1 MSDIRKIQTGSNQ
14 YTLHARVSDKLAIMC
29 SSRTHNKSNYPFHRI
44 LKTDVYTNASYENHG
59 ITLCLSEHYSS
70 QLARFGIVNIEFSQQ
85 GNNNSVA
92 HIIWVVRNGFKID
105 DIQAGL
111 FATANGTYIDVYL
124 KNEVLGTGISIYCMN
139 EGNRGIETQTYK
151 FVNSDE
157 VNDTTVTDK
166 KTSYEVYK
174 TIEEAATQLHGKAYT
189 SIIKPTDSGTVAN
202 AGYAEKIGTNKSHP
216 QIGSS
221 TKPVY
226 VDSSGQVKACSREI
240 PTGMTIDS
248 VLNDTSVNAV
258 QNKVINAALKGK
270 NPKAKADFIA
280 SSDLT
285 ALPITAGVLDL
296 NGYTLTLSGTTQ
308 LTDTLTIKNGTIGG
322 EGTLQ
327 TDQLIFV
334 NDCDLIVSSKINLS
348 STISILDNIHVKDV
362 MSNFFI
368 LNVGEDYYA
377 TISPSAYCLITNFS
391 GITIEGTNTNYN
403 IIAQNGNNL
412 LARNAKIKVL
422 NVSAVEFQGKFDADI
437 YNCQNIRFNSSQ
449 VDKSS
454 TYTISFSTVE
464 TGTGQSFVRYGFKD
478 QNGVVGDSLKPN
490 DIIDASDHS
499 VITSKA
505 VVDYLQNYAKKSDI
519 SAVYRYKGTKTNY
532 SELPTS
538 GNNIGDVWNITNA
551 DTANHIK
558 AGDNVVWDGSHWDNL
573 SGTVA
578 NAGYAEKIGTD
589 KSHPQIG
596 SPTKPVY
603 VDSSGQVKACSREI
617 PTGITIDTKLSATS
631 GNAVSNKVIT
641 EALNGK
647 NPKAKADFIASS
659 DLPGLPITT
668 GVLDLNGYTLTL
680 SGTTQLTG
688 TLTIKNGKIGG
699 EGIISSEDAVLYI
712 YDCQLSDSAK
722 ISISCMVFVTDNLYY
737 SHALDESIYITM
749 PTLSLNNKTIAWISN
764 SSCIRI
770 KGQLTSAGVGDF
782 GVSSIINSTWIVIQN
797 IAINIKTSN
806 NISLSGVICAHIDS
820 CSNVNPIP
828 VDIPEFMIDQIDQ
841 NSIIEISNCIFDNG
855 TNTSLIRE
863 GEYDVQNHR
872 YSQLGYVGSIKG
884 YDDNYYQSI
893 PTTNAILDYLKNYA
907 KKSDIST
914 VYKYKGTKTNYSE
927 LPTSGNN
934 IGDVWNIT
942 KADRNNNIKAGDNVV
957 WDGSKW
963 DNLSGTVD
971 LSNYLQKGGKQT
983 TTSTADGGSNVY
995 TFTDGSTI
1003 TVKNGSKGSTGA
1015 AATWF
1020 SGSAVTGTST
1030 TAKTFTVSGSK
1041 AGDMY
1046 LNTGTSNVY
1055 KATAPNQWVY
1065 LCNIKGAKGDAAD
1078 IPKLAKGVAGIV
1090 PGTTNDSL
1098 NASRWLNGGD
1108 NGTGKWSPLPT
1119 AGGGTT
1125 GIVRTCK
1132 DYTGSINK
1140 DDIHGYGHGTTPP
1153 TLQPITSGASDYRG
1167 VESDGSGRLFV
1178 NVPAYEKN
1186 INRAQ
1191 NTVLAAPTTGTGTA
1205 TFRKL
1210 TTSDIPWGD
1219 KFKVVTESQFNS
1231 TTPRAGVFYF
1241 VLEE

>member
-29 SSRTHNKSNYPFHRI
+29 SSKTRNNTNYPFHRI
-44 LKTDVYTNASYENHG
+44 LKTDVYSNNAWVNHG
-59 ITLCLSEHYSS
+59 ITLYLSGHYASPS
-70 QLARFGIVNIEFSQQ
+70 ARFGIVDIEFSQNGT
-85 GNNNSVA
+85 GNSA
-92 HIIWVVRNGFKID
+92 AKITWIVRSGFEID
-105 DIQAGL
+105 DVQAGL
-111 FATANGTYIDVYL
+111 FAPASGTYIDVYL
-124 KNEVLGTGISIYCMN
+124 KTRTAYDGVAVKCIS
-139 EGNRGIETQTYK
+139 EGDWAVDNQTYK
-151 FVNSDE
+151 FVNSEE
-157 VNDTTVTDK
+157 VNNTTASNK
-166 KTSYEVYK
+166 LTSYEVYK

-202 AGYAEKIGTNKSHP
+202 AGYAE
-216 QIGSS
+216 
-221 TKPVY
+221 
-226 VDSSGQVKACSREI
+226 R
-240 PTGMTIDS
+240 
-248 VLNDTSVNAV
+248 
-258 QNKVINAALKGK
+258 
-270 NPKAKADFIA
+270 
-280 SSDLT
+280 
-285 ALPITAGVLDL
+285 
-296 NGYTLTLSGTTQ
+296 
-308 LTDTLTIKNGTIGG
+308 
-322 EGTLQ
+322 
-327 TDQLIFV
+327 
-334 NDCDLIVSSKINLS
+334 
-348 STISILDNIHVKDV
+348 
-362 MSNFFI
+362 
-368 LNVGEDYYA
+368 
-377 TISPSAYCLITNFS
+377 
-391 GITIEGTNTNYN
+391 
-403 IIAQNGNNL
+403 
-412 LARNAKIKVL
+412 
-422 NVSAVEFQGKFDADI
+422 
-437 YNCQNIRFNSSQ
+437 
-449 VDKSS
+449 
-454 TYTISFSTVE
+454 
-464 TGTGQSFVRYGFKD
+464 
-478 QNGVVGDSLKPN
+478 
-490 DIIDASDHS
+490 
-499 VITSKA
+499 
-505 VVDYLQNYAKKSDI
+505 
-519 SAVYRYKGTKTNY
+519 
-532 SELPTS
+532 
-538 GNNIGDVWNITNA
+538 
-551 DTANHIK
+551 
-558 AGDNVVWDGSHWDNL
+558 
-573 SGTVA
+573 
-578 NAGYAEKIGTD
+578 IGTD

-617 PTGITIDTKLSATS
+617 PTGMTIDTKLSATS
-631 GNAVSNKVIT
+631 GNAVQNKVIT

-688 TLTIKNGKIGG
+688 TLTIKNGTIGG

-722 ISISCMVFVTDNLYY
+722 ISISCIMFVTDNLYY
-737 SHALDESIYITM
+737 SHALDKSIFITM
-749 PTLSLNNKTIAWISN
+749 PTLSLNNKTVAWISN

-770 KGQLTSAGVGDF
+770 KGQLTSVGNGDF
-782 GVSSIINSTWIVIQN
+782 GTSSIINSTYITIQN

-806 NISLSGVICAHIDS
+806 TIFLSGVICAHIDS
-820 CSNVNPIP
+820 CSNINVTAD
-828 VDIPEFMIDQIDQ
+828 VPELGIDEIDQ
-841 NSIIEISNCIFDNG
+841 NSIIQISNCIFDNG
-855 TNTSLIRE
+855 TNTSLIME
-863 GEYDVQNHR
+863 GAYDVQNHR
-872 YSQLGYVGSIKG
+872 YLRLEYVNSIKE
-884 YDDNYYQSI
+884 YDTNNFCKL
-893 PTTNAILDYLKNYA
+893 PTANAVLDYLKNYA

-942 KADRNNNIKAGDNVV
+942 KADKTNNIKAGDNVV

-1020 SGSAVTGTST
+1020 SGGAVTGTST

-1055 KATAPNQWVY
+1055 KATAANQWVY
-1065 LCNIKGAKGDAAD
+1065 LCNIKGPQGTPGNNGVTPTIKAAAGGNINSVGTPSVTANTSGTTTTFTFNNLKGQKGDTGATVTWHSGTAVPNAGVHAVTNAKVGDMYLNTHTCDVFKAANAVQSSFNWVLICNIKGAKGDAAD

-1090 PGTTNDSL
+1090 PGTTNDNL
-1098 NASRWLNGGD
+1098 NAYRWLNGGD
-1108 NGTGKWSPLPT
+1108 NGTGKWSPLPIT
-1119 AGGGTT
+1119 GGDTS
-1125 GIVRTCK
+1125 GIARTCK

-1219 KFKVVTESQFNS
+1219 KLKVVTESQFYS

>member
-14 YTLHARVSDKLAIMC
+14 YTLHARVSDKLAV
-29 SSRTHNKSNYPFHRI
+29 S
-44 LKTDVYTNASYENHG
+44 A
-59 ITLCLSEHYSS
+59 
-70 QLARFGIVNIEFSQQ
+70 
-85 GNNNSVA
+85 
-92 HIIWVVRNGFKID
+92 
-105 DIQAGL
+105 
-111 FATANGTYIDVYL
+111 
-124 KNEVLGTGISIYCMN
+124 
-139 EGNRGIETQTYK
+139 
-151 FVNSDE
+151 
-157 VNDTTVTDK
+157 
-166 KTSYEVYK
+166 
-174 TIEEAATQLHGKAYT
+174 
-189 SIIKPTDSGTVAN
+189 
-202 AGYAEKIGTNKSHP
+202 
-216 QIGSS
+216 QIGSP

-240 PTGMTIDS
+240 PTGMTIDTKLS
-248 VLNDTSVNAV
+248 ATSGNAV
-258 QNKVINAALKGK
+258 SNKVITEALNGK

-280 SSDLT
+280 SSDLPG
-285 ALPITAGVLDL
+285 LPITTGVLDL

-308 LTDTLTIKNGTIGG
+308 LTGTLTIKNGTIGG

-464 TGTGQSFVRYGFKD
+464 TSTGQSFVRYGFKD
-478 QNGVVGDSLKPN
+478 QNGVIGDSLKPN

-558 AGDNVVWDGSHWDNL
+558 AGDNVVWDGS
-573 SGTVA
+573 
-578 NAGYAEKIGTD
+578 
-589 KSHPQIG
+589 
-596 SPTKPVY
+596 
-603 VDSSGQVKACSREI
+603 
-617 PTGITIDTKLSATS
+617 
-631 GNAVSNKVIT
+631 
-641 EALNGK
+641 
-647 NPKAKADFIASS
+647 
-659 DLPGLPITT
+659 
-668 GVLDLNGYTLTL
+668 
-680 SGTTQLTG
+680 
-688 TLTIKNGKIGG
+688 
-699 EGIISSEDAVLYI
+699 
-712 YDCQLSDSAK
+712 
-722 ISISCMVFVTDNLYY
+722 
-737 SHALDESIYITM
+737 
-749 PTLSLNNKTIAWISN
+749 
-764 SSCIRI
+764 
-770 KGQLTSAGVGDF
+770 
-782 GVSSIINSTWIVIQN
+782 
-797 IAINIKTSN
+797 
-806 NISLSGVICAHIDS
+806 
-820 CSNVNPIP
+820 
-828 VDIPEFMIDQIDQ
+828 
-841 NSIIEISNCIFDNG
+841 
-855 TNTSLIRE
+855 
-863 GEYDVQNHR
+863 
-872 YSQLGYVGSIKG
+872 
-884 YDDNYYQSI
+884 
-893 PTTNAILDYLKNYA
+893 
-907 KKSDIST
+907 
-914 VYKYKGTKTNYSE
+914 
-927 LPTSGNN
+927 
-934 IGDVWNIT
+934 
-942 KADRNNNIKAGDNVV
+942 
-957 WDGSKW
+957 KW

-995 TFTDGSTI
+995 TFKDGSTI

-1020 SGSAVTGTST
+1020 SGGAVTGTST
-1030 TAKTFTVSGSK
+1030 TAKTFTVSDSK

-1046 LNTGTSNVY
+1046 LNTGTSNIY

-1065 LCNIKGAKGDAAD
+1065 LCNIKGPQGTPGNNGTTPTIKAAAGGNINSVGTPSVTANTSGTTTTFTFNNLKGQKGDTGATVTWHTGTAVTGTAATVADAKTGDMYLNTKTYNVYKSTGTNKWVGVCNIKGAKGDAAN

-1098 NASRWLNGGD
+1098 NASRWLSGGD
-1108 NGTGKWSPLPT
+1108 NGTGKWSPLPI
-1119 AGGGTT
+1119 AGAGTT
-1125 GIVRTCK
+1125 GIIRTCK

-1140 DDIHGYGHGTTPP
+1140 DDIHGYEHGTTPP

-1219 KFKVVTESQFNS
+1219 KLKVVTESQFYS

>member
-1 MSDIRKIQTGSNQ
+1 MSDIRKIQTGNNQ
-14 YTLHARVSDKLAIMC
+14 YTLHARVSDKLAV
-29 SSRTHNKSNYPFHRI
+29 SAQ
-44 LKTDVYTNASYENHG
+44 VG
-59 ITLCLSEHYSS
+59 
-70 QLARFGIVNIEFSQQ
+70 
-85 GNNNSVA
+85 
-92 HIIWVVRNGFKID
+92 
-105 DIQAGL
+105 
-111 FATANGTYIDVYL
+111 
-124 KNEVLGTGISIYCMN
+124 
-139 EGNRGIETQTYK
+139 
-151 FVNSDE
+151 SD
-157 VNDTTVTDK
+157 
-166 KTSYEVYK
+166 
-174 TIEEAATQLHGKAYT
+174 
-189 SIIKPTDSGTVAN
+189 
-202 AGYAEKIGTNKSHP
+202 
-216 QIGSS
+216 

-226 VDSSGQVKACSREI
+226 VDSSGEVKACSREI

-280 SSDLT
+280 SSDLPG
-285 ALPITAGVLDL
+285 LPITTGVLDL

-308 LTDTLTIKNGTIGG
+308 LTGTLTIKNGTIGG

-478 QNGVVGDSLKPN
+478 QNGVIGDSLKPN

-558 AGDNVVWDGSHWDNL
+558 AGDNVVWDGS
-573 SGTVA
+573 
-578 NAGYAEKIGTD
+578 
-589 KSHPQIG
+589 
-596 SPTKPVY
+596 
-603 VDSSGQVKACSREI
+603 
-617 PTGITIDTKLSATS
+617 
-631 GNAVSNKVIT
+631 
-641 EALNGK
+641 
-647 NPKAKADFIASS
+647 
-659 DLPGLPITT
+659 
-668 GVLDLNGYTLTL
+668 
-680 SGTTQLTG
+680 
-688 TLTIKNGKIGG
+688 
-699 EGIISSEDAVLYI
+699 
-712 YDCQLSDSAK
+712 
-722 ISISCMVFVTDNLYY
+722 
-737 SHALDESIYITM
+737 
-749 PTLSLNNKTIAWISN
+749 
-764 SSCIRI
+764 
-770 KGQLTSAGVGDF
+770 
-782 GVSSIINSTWIVIQN
+782 
-797 IAINIKTSN
+797 
-806 NISLSGVICAHIDS
+806 
-820 CSNVNPIP
+820 
-828 VDIPEFMIDQIDQ
+828 
-841 NSIIEISNCIFDNG
+841 
-855 TNTSLIRE
+855 
-863 GEYDVQNHR
+863 
-872 YSQLGYVGSIKG
+872 
-884 YDDNYYQSI
+884 
-893 PTTNAILDYLKNYA
+893 
-907 KKSDIST
+907 
-914 VYKYKGTKTNYSE
+914 
-927 LPTSGNN
+927 
-934 IGDVWNIT
+934 
-942 KADRNNNIKAGDNVV
+942 
-957 WDGSKW
+957 KW

-995 TFTDGSTI
+995 TFKDGSTI

-1020 SGSAVTGTST
+1020 SGGAVTGTST

-1046 LNTGTSNVY
+1046 LNTGTSNIY

-1065 LCNIKGAKGDAAD
+1065 LCNIKGPQGTPGNDGTTPTIKAAAGGNIGAVGTPSVTANTSGTTTTFTFNNLKGQKGDTGATVTWHTGTAVTGTAATVDGAKTGDMYLNTKTYNVYKSTGTNKWVDVCNIKGAKGDAAN

-1108 NGTGKWSPLPT
+1108 NGTGRWSPLPT
-1119 AGGGTT
+1119 AGAGTT
-1125 GIVRTCK
+1125 GIIRTCK
-1132 DYTGSINK
+1132 DYTGSINR

-1153 TLQPITSGASDYRG
+1153 TIQPITSGASDYRG

-1219 KFKVVTESQFNS
+1219 KLKVVTESQFYS

>member
-29 SSRTHNKSNYPFHRI
+29 SSKTRNNTNYPFHRI
-44 LKTDVYTNASYENHG
+44 LKTDVYSNNAWTNHG
-59 ITLCLSEHYSS
+59 ITLYLSGHYASPS
-70 QLARFGIVNIEFSQQ
+70 ARFGIVDIEFSQNGS
-85 GNNNSVA
+85 GNSSA
-92 HIIWVVRNGFKID
+92 KITWIVRSGFEID
-105 DIQAGL
+105 DVQAGL
-111 FATANGTYIDVYL
+111 YAPASGTYIDVYL
-124 KNEVLGTGISIYCMN
+124 KTRTAYDGVAVKCIS
-139 EGNRGIETQTYK
+139 EGDWADDNQTYK
-151 FVNSDE
+151 FVNSEE
-157 VNDTTVTDK
+157 VNNTTASNK
-166 KTSYEVYK
+166 LTSYEVYK
-174 TIEEAATQLHGKAYT
+174 TIEEAATQLHDKAYT
-189 SIIKPTDSGTVAN
+189 SIIKPIDSGTVAN
-202 AGYAEKIGTNKSHP
+202 ARYAEKIGTDKSHP
-216 QIGSS
+216 QIGSP

-226 VDSSGQVKACSREI
+226 VDSSGQVKTCSREI

-285 ALPITAGVLDL
+285 ALPIT
-296 NGYTLTLSGTTQ
+296 
-308 LTDTLTIKNGTIGG
+308 
-322 EGTLQ
+322 
-327 TDQLIFV
+327 
-334 NDCDLIVSSKINLS
+334 
-348 STISILDNIHVKDV
+348 
-362 MSNFFI
+362 
-368 LNVGEDYYA
+368 
-377 TISPSAYCLITNFS
+377 
-391 GITIEGTNTNYN
+391 
-403 IIAQNGNNL
+403 
-412 LARNAKIKVL
+412 
-422 NVSAVEFQGKFDADI
+422 
-437 YNCQNIRFNSSQ
+437 
-449 VDKSS
+449 
-454 TYTISFSTVE
+454 
-464 TGTGQSFVRYGFKD
+464 
-478 QNGVVGDSLKPN
+478 
-490 DIIDASDHS
+490 
-499 VITSKA
+499 
-505 VVDYLQNYAKKSDI
+505 
-519 SAVYRYKGTKTNY
+519 
-532 SELPTS
+532 
-538 GNNIGDVWNITNA
+538 
-551 DTANHIK
+551 
-558 AGDNVVWDGSHWDNL
+558 
-573 SGTVA
+573 
-578 NAGYAEKIGTD
+578 
-589 KSHPQIG
+589 
-596 SPTKPVY
+596 
-603 VDSSGQVKACSREI
+603 
-617 PTGITIDTKLSATS
+617 
-631 GNAVSNKVIT
+631 
-641 EALNGK
+641 
-647 NPKAKADFIASS
+647 
-659 DLPGLPITT
+659 T

-688 TLTIKNGKIGG
+688 TLTIKNGTIGG

-722 ISISCMVFVTDNLYY
+722 ISISCIMFVADNLYY
-737 SHALDESIYITM
+737 SHALDESIFITM
-749 PTLSLNNKTIAWISN
+749 PTLSLNNGTVAQISN
-764 SSCIRI
+764 SSCIHI
-770 KGQLTSAGVGDF
+770 KGQLTSVGNGDF
-782 GVSSIINSTWIVIQN
+782 GVSSIINSTYIIIQN

-806 NISLSGVICAHIDS
+806 TIFLSGVICTHIDS
-820 CSNVNPIP
+820 CSNINMVGN
-828 VDIPEFMIDQIDQ
+828 IPELGFYQLDQ
-841 NSIIEISNCIFDNG
+841 NSIIEISNCIFDDG
-855 TNTSLIRE
+855 TNTSLMMSGWYNTQTHKYFE
-863 GEYDVQNHR
+863 
-872 YSQLGYVGSIKG
+872 LGYAYRIGG
-884 YDDNYYQSI
+884 YDTNNFYGL
-893 PTTNAILDYLKNYA
+893 PTTNAILDYLKDYA
-907 KKSDIST
+907 KKSDISA

-934 IGDVWNIT
+934 TGDVWNIT
-942 KADRNNNIKAGDNVV
+942 NADIANHIKTGDNVV

-995 TFTDGSTI
+995 TFKDGSTI

-1020 SGSAVTGTST
+1020 SGGAVTGTST

-1055 KATAPNQWVY
+1055 KATAANQWVY
-1065 LCNIKGAKGDAAD
+1065 LCNIKGPQGTPGNNGTTPTIKAAAGGNIGAVGTPSVTANTSGTTTTFTFNNLKGQKGDTGATVTWHTGTAVTGTAATVAGAKTGDMYLNTKTYNVYKSTGTNKWAGVCNIKGANGTTPTIKAAAGGNINSVGIPTVSTTTSGATTTFTFNNLKGQKGDTGATITWHSGTAVPNAGVHAVTNAKVGDMYLNTHTCDVFKAANAVQSSFNWVLVCNIKGAKGDAAD

-1090 PGTTNDSL
+1090 PGTTDDSL

-1119 AGGGTT
+1119 AGAGTT

-1219 KFKVVTESQFNS
+1219 KLKVVTESQFNS